1 MVKHNTT
8 LINSILLLRLLHR
21 VRDGLYG
28 TEQDSDVSYFSDG
41 IIVDIYVRRSKYVE
55 VWHRVSD
62 QADLSSRVENYW
74 LDLLILSIRIKITKY
89 KFILFRR
96 RNGSFYLDKK
106 IH

>member
-8 LINSILLLRLLHR
+8 QINSVLLLRSGS
-21 VRDGLYG
+21 VIQG
-28 TEQDSDVSYFSDG
+28 DSKVGNISDG

-106 IH
+106 NH

>member
-1 MVKHNTT
+1 M
-8 LINSILLLRLLHR
+8 
-21 VRDGLYG
+21 
-28 TEQDSDVSYFSDG
+28 
-41 IIVDIYVRRSKYVE
+41 DIYVGRSKYVE

-96 RNGSFYLDKK
+96 PNGSLYLGKK
-106 IH
+106 NTLISDW

>member
-8 LINSILLLRLLHR
+8 LINLILQLRLRHR
-21 VRDGLYG
+21 GGLSY
-28 TEQDSDVSYFSDG
+28 VSSISDG

>member
-1 MVKHNTT
+1 MVEHNTT
-8 LINSILLLRLLHR
+8 QINSVLLLRSGS
-21 VRDGLYG
+21 VIEG
-28 TEQDSDVSYFSDG
+28 DSKVGNISDG

>member
-1 MVKHNTT
+1 M
-8 LINSILLLRLLHR
+8 
-21 VRDGLYG
+21 
-28 TEQDSDVSYFSDG
+28 
-41 IIVDIYVRRSKYVE
+41 DIYVRRSKYVE